1 MEIYDENNKLIP
13 HLNVEYIEQELASK
27 YIKPH
32 HKVLELGARY
42 GSVSIITNRIV
53 EDKSSHYVVEPDK
66 EVWEALEGNMKRNN
80 CNFNI
85 IKGIIGSGKHRLVG
99 EGYAK
104 RTITDPSYGESSIQ
118 TFNLPDIDFDTLIVD
133 CEGFLET
140 FYNENTELF
149 NKLELMIIECDEP
162 QNCDY
167 QYLFQEFAKLNFVIV
182 EHKKAYCEYYV
193 FEKKHL

>member
-13 HLNVEYIEQELASK
+13 HLNVEYIEQQLASK

-104 RTITDPSYGESSIQ
+104 RTVTDPSYGESSIQ
-118 TFNLPDIDFDTLIVD
+118 TFKLPDINFDTLIVD

-149 NKLELMIIECDEP
+149 DKLELMIIECDEP
-162 QNCDY
+162 QNCNY

-182 EHKKAYCEYYV
+182 EHVSAYCKYYV
-193 FEKKHL
+193 LQKKHL